1 MDRRTKTIAKTSLVA
16 LDRLAGTMAPQGTRM
31 VADGF
36 EHEWSQAVGRRD
48 LYDRTLPGNVTRNL
62 EVAYN
67 GIMAARLRGARF
79 ALREPYWWTALQGFA
94 IGYLVMDLAWKLI
107 LRDAAASVLSSI
119 GWLP

>member
-1 MDRRTKTIAKTSLVA
+1 MDRRTKTIAMTGLVA

-31 VADGF
+31 VADRF
-36 EHEWSQAVGRRD
+36 EREWSRAVGRHRPH
-48 LYDRTLPGNVTRNL
+48 DRTLAGIMTRNM
-62 EVAYN
+62 EVATS
-67 GIMAARLRGARF
+67 GIVAARLRGARF
-79 ALREPYWWTALQGFA
+79 TLREPYWWTALQGFA